1 MISFSLSLSIPMK
14 NRLLSFHLII
24 MEKTNNN
31 KDVRLKKKP
40 RRKYD

>member
-1 MISFSLSLSIPMK
+1 MK

-31 KDVRLKKKP
+31 NDVRLKKKP